1 MITVHGRNTSSNVQP
16 VIWLL
21 NELELPHERLDVG
34 GAFGGTDTPEY
45 RAMNPMGLIP
55 SLQDGDVTMFE
66 SQAIMRYLA
75 AQHGERFWPAS
86 PAARAPSDQWMEW
99 TKTSV
104 APLVVYKIFWQL
116 IRTPAAQRDHAALD
130 EAVSSTAR
138 VMTIAESQL
147 AKHDWLAGPDT
158 PYVWADHRDEPTPFC
173 ALAKPLS
180 EAKVAIITTA
190 APFDPTKGDQ
200 GPGALYNGSAK
211 FFTPYRADASNADT
225 RISHIAYDRKHT
237 AAKDQQSW
245 LPIRD
250 RREHWTSS
258 AIFLRSA
265 DQSQPTHNAR

>member
-147 AKHDWLAGPDT
+147 AKHDWLAGPWMT
-158 PYVWADHRDEPTPFC
+158 LADFSFGSQLFRYFTLPFERAELPALSAYYQRLC
-173 ALAKPLS
+173 ALPAYAEHVMVSYEPLR
-180 EAKVAIITTA
+180 A
-190 APFDPTKGDQ
+190 
-200 GPGALYNGSAK
+200 PGA
-211 FFTPYRADASNADT
+211 
-225 RISHIAYDRKHT
+225 
-237 AAKDQQSW
+237 
-245 LPIRD
+245 
-250 RREHWTSS
+250 
-258 AIFLRSA
+258 
-265 DQSQPTHNAR
+265 